1 MAIVSIT
8 DLKAKFEN
16 GDYPRQADYEDLI
29 DTLNAAAFGGSLEDY
44 IEVIEKGQ
52 PNGVAELDENGFV
65 PSTQLD
71 IVNKVP
77 ISATAPTITEQGA
90 LWYNSSDGSLYVYF
104 EEFWVEVI

>member
-8 DLKAKFEN
+8 DLKAKFEA
-16 GDYPRQADYEDLI
+16 GDYPKQSDYEDLI
-29 DTLNAAAFGGSLEDY
+29 DTLNASAFGGSLDNY
-44 IEVIEKGQ
+44 IEIVEKGQ
-52 PNGVAELDENGFV
+52 PNGVAELDANGYV
-65 PSTQLD
+65 PAAQLD

-77 ISATAPTITEQGA
+77 VSATAPSITEQGS